1 MTRPFKVAE
10 VADPFLGSPDQDR
23 ERSLHFDIEALTP
36 IYKGAAHPNGIDEKY
51 PFRGTA
57 LRGQLRMWWRALRP
71 TTSAADLWEEE
82 YRLFGGVHGNRPRA
96 SRVRVGVMGMQS
108 QPARMGDLSRATGG
122 SYRYALGMDNSAR
135 EGIKYHLNARGEV
148 LASWGPL
155 LRDEPKEPRERDPE
169 PALLDTVRPALEA
182 MVLFGG
188 MGSRTR
194 RGLGRLWS
202 KKLFGDGFS
211 GPEELAERIAP
222 WCPVDKPRPWPSLSG
237 VRVLWWPH
245 VFGKPGEAVDH
256 ALNAFQ
262 KLRGMENLGNGHFY
276 GGNRLPEA
284 QRDWERVRDG
294 RDLDGAFTA
303 ALGMPLVYR
312 SFKGKHLKG
321 ETRVTPRVK
330 GDRRG
335 TYDRLPSPVQIRPVP
350 VKGGGYA
357 AVIFAL
363 RPWFEVEILAV
374 NGEMHRRNRGRLD
387 PSAVDILVDGFRRR
401 DWRVCVAGGAR

>member
-1 MTRPFKVAE
+1 MTRPLHLDG

-36 IYKGAAHPNGIDEKY
+36 IYKGAAHPDGIDEKY

-82 YRLFGGVHGNRPRA
+82 YRLFGGVHGERPRA
-96 SRVRVGVMGMQS
+96 SRVRVGVVGMQS
-108 QPARMGDLSRATGG
+108 QPARMGELSKATGG
-122 SYRYALGMDNSAR
+122 SYRYALWVDRSSDDVPR
-135 EGIKYHLNARGEV
+135 YHLNARGKV
-148 LASWGPL
+148 LVSWGPL

-169 PALLDTVRPALEA
+169 PALLDTVRPAVEA

-222 WCPVDKPRPWPSLSG
+222 WCPVEKPRPWPCLSG
-237 VRVLWWPH
+237 VRVLWGPH

-262 KLRGMENLGNGHFY
+262 KLRGMEALGGKRFH

-303 ALGMPLVYR
+303 ALGMPLAYR
-312 SFKGKHLKG
+312 SSNGHLDG
-321 ETRVTPRVK
+321 TTQVK
-330 GDRRG
+330 PASRDSRG
-335 TYDRLPSPVQIRPVP
+335 NGHDRLPSPVQIRPVP

-363 RPWFEVEILAV
+363 RPWFDGEILAE
-374 NGEMHRRNRGRLD
+374 NGKMRRRNRGRLD
-387 PSAVDILVDGFRRR
+387 PSAVDILVDGFRQR
-401 DWRVCVAGGAR
+401 DWRVCMAGGAR